1 MLPQRTRA
9 KASLSQRESHTV
21 GPVHFP
27 SLELSCNGQ
36 VQQKFSIDCPRFLI
50 GRAKGND
57 IPVPSDYVSRYH
69 IMLIRHQGYT
79 ILIDLQSTNG
89 TFVNSELVANH
100 VLADGDE
107 IAIDHHCMF
116 NQFSVKYCDP
126 DATPGVVLDDIANA
140 DEAIE
145 KGLEEVSERL
155 GIKTSDLSPT
165 LRINQPLKKA
175 YIDDR

>member
-21 GPVHFP
+21 GPVHTP

-36 VQQKFSIDCPRFLI
+36 LLQTFSFDGPRLLI

-69 IMLIRHQGYT
+69 ILLIRHQGRT
-79 ILIDLQSTNG
+79 ILVDLQSTNG

-116 NQFSVKYCDP
+116 NQFSITYFDP
-126 DATPGVVLDDIANA
+126 DATPGVGLDDTANA

-155 GIKTSDLSPT
+155 GIRTTDLSPT